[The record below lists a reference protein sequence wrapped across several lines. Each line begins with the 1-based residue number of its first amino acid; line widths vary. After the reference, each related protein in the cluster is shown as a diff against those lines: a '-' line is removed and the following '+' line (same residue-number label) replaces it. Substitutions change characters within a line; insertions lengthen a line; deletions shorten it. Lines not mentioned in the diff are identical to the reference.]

1 MAGLSRAYL
10 DRGYF
15 KGVSKIL
22 RNTIF
27 RGTFDSIILVK
38 SGLQV
43 LSQVMSQEYCENCHK
58 ISLTP
63 LVDL

>member
-38 SGLQV
+38 SGLQG
-43 LSQVMSQEYCENCHK
+43 LSQVKNIVK
-58 ISLTP
+58 IATRFH
-63 LVDL
+63 